1 MSHPLDRIFN
11 PRVLAVIGASNDP
24 EKRGYRAIKTLMAE
38 NYEGTIIP
46 INPRAN
52 EILGLKCYATLDDV
66 PGDIDLALVCTAAKT
81 VPDVVR
87 SCGMKGVKGALLLAG
102 GFSEASEAGRIL
114 EDETVAIAREYGVR
128 LIGPNTNGMFSAR
141 YGCNAI
147 GWFDLPRGPL
157 AMIAN
162 SANVMLSVVTEAQV
176 HRHFGFST
184 LLPLGKLPK

>member
-24 EKRGYRAIKTLMAE
+24 EKRGYRAIKTLMAD

-87 SCGMKGVKGALLLAG
+87 SCGKKNVKGALLLGADSAKRAKPA
-102 GFSEASEAGRIL
+102 GFSKMKRSPSHANMAFAS
-114 EDETVAIAREYGVR
+114 
-128 LIGPNTNGMFSAR
+128 
-141 YGCNAI
+141 
-147 GWFDLPRGPL
+147 
-157 AMIAN
+157 
-162 SANVMLSVVTEAQV
+162 
-176 HRHFGFST
+176 
-184 LLPLGKLPK
+184 

>member
-87 SCGMKGVKGALLLAG
+87 SCGKKDVKGALLLAG
-102 GFSEASEAGRIL
+102 GFSEASEAAGSR
-114 EDETVAIAREYGVR
+114 
-128 LIGPNTNGMFSAR
+128 
-141 YGCNAI
+141 
-147 GWFDLPRGPL
+147 
-157 AMIAN
+157 
-162 SANVMLSVVTEAQV
+162 
-176 HRHFGFST
+176 
-184 LLPLGKLPK
+184 K